1 MEEEDTVKCN
11 DSIKVVNLT
20 LFTPKPLEINFI
32 YMRGV
37 CFVLVLCGCFF
48 FFFGDRCSIE
58 KSEFVNKHSRCFC
71 GDK

>member
-11 DSIKVVNLT
+11 DSIQVINLT

-37 CFVLVLCGCFF
+37 CFVLVLFGCFF
-48 FFFGDRCSIE
+48 FFFLETGVLL
-58 KSEFVNKHSRCFC
+58 KSQNL
-71 GDK
+71 